1 MKTKT
6 ITKLLLCALPAAC
19 IQHGYATD
27 LENNLENNFE
37 DINKIDAGK
46 QQFQQQIDD
55 KLQKKFEQEVQKQYV
70 LERMKLS
77 LKKRYEDKE
86 NEQQDNARYYNTLYL
101 AIAEDM
107 ANCYLRQEDFANSG
121 DLISL
126 RIYAKNGKCSA
137 ISPADYKFSQPQW
150 SRLILQNLLQDLSN
164 QPTEDS
170 ISQQTIEAEILKIR
184 ASIEEKCAKSCADT
198 ISTYDSLWKQ
208 KLWGSAKIVRN
219 YVRDLGLAELLKE
232 AKEDDWTTGLDF
244 DKRNLIATGQIP
256 GDGINVN
263 CSYTYNS
270 ELGKVDIART
280 LAGNTSDLVFKYKSN
295 MTAQISSAKNFHRIT
310 KYQWKNA
317 MTNIQDVNEPTLR
330 LMHMVNASFGLLYN
344 SPACRHLIQ
353 EISTKQQK
361 ELDQE
366 ESHYVRFVKELNDI
380 YMLYDSNDISA
391 AQDRIVKLINSN
403 KDEKGNPYV
412 FLKDDSFNSSYVKW
426 EVVMQ
431 KVINIL
437 YSAATECGLQGQ
449 IPFTMQKIKEG
460 EKDVL
465 KPYVYDKSG
474 TIDAMD
480 AMYTNIDTL
489 QIGKIAFRTQTEY
502 QTRSFRFSAYSEA
515 NMPSTFSVTNK
526 NGDKKTYLLTGLIKS
541 GYLTIDRN
549 NLTPV
554 YLVSQTEAEELKK
567 DSNKKLK
574 QSTGVIG
581 LYELIEQGET
591 DDDDDED

>member
-27 LENNLENNFE
+27 LENNFEN
-37 DINKIDAGK
+37 INKIDASK
-46 QQFQQQIDD
+46 QQFQQQINNE
-55 KLQKKFEQEVQKQYV
+55 LQKKFEQNVQKQYV
-70 LERMKLS
+70 LERMQLR
-77 LKKRYEDKE
+77 LKKRYEDEE
-86 NEQQDNARYYNTLYL
+86 NEQQDNDRYYNTLYL

-107 ANCYLRQEDFANSG
+107 ANCYLQQEDFANSG

-137 ISPADYKFSQPQW
+137 ISPADYKFFQPQW
-150 SRLILQNLLQDLSN
+150 SRLILQNLLQVLSN
-164 QPTEDS
+164 QSTEDS
-170 ISQQTIEAEILKIR
+170 MSQQTIEAEILKIR
-184 ASIEEKCAKSCADT
+184 ASIEDECAKSCANI

-232 AKEDDWTTGLDF
+232 AKEDDWTTGLDI
-244 DKRNLIATGQIP
+244 DTQKLIATGQIP
-256 GDGINVN
+256 GDEINVN
-263 CSYTYNS
+263 CSYTYNN

-310 KYQWKNA
+310 KYQWQNA
-317 MTNIQDVNEPTLR
+317 MTNIQTNNELTLR

-361 ELDQE
+361 ELSQE
-366 ESHYVRFVKELNDI
+366 ESHYVRFVKELNNI

-391 AQDRIVKLINSN
+391 AQDRIIKLINSN

-412 FLKDDSFNSSYVKW
+412 FLKDDSFNSDYVKW

-431 KVINIL
+431 KVIDIL
-437 YSAATECGLQGQ
+437 YNAAIECGLQGQ
-449 IPFTMQKIKEG
+449 IPFTMQNIKG
-460 EKDVL
+460 DQKDVL
-465 KPYVYDKSG
+465 KPYVYDEKSG
-474 TIDAMD
+474 TTDAMD

-502 QTRSFRFSAYSEA
+502 QTRGYVFSAYSEA
-515 NMPSTFSVTNK
+515 NMPSTFSVINK
-526 NGDKKTYLLTGLIKS
+526 NGDKMTYLLTGLIKS
-541 GYLTIDRN
+541 GYDTINRN

-554 YLVSQTEAEELKK
+554 YLVSQNEAEELKK
-567 DSNKKLK
+567 GSNKKWK

-591 DDDDDED
+591 DDDDED